1 MLSGSLKKLE
11 DEGSLPPPEL
21 AKLRTIQHRLK
32 KVGTT
37 QGQSQRYLRAR
48 LLFVCKLVQ
57 RRPQLGGESSC
68 PGREDCTHP
77 CSFVDGEGDIC
88 MNPCVFIH
96 KYWTLPHLCRQHIGP
111 RVHARE
117 FICIEIRD
125 ENKDGKLGPSTVVEG
140 SSPAGPVAGKLLLT
154 LAGPNDKMCRE
165 WIPKMPGW
173 TCESRSSGLRNK
185 LSRSALVS

>member
-1 MLSGSLKKLE
+1 
-11 DEGSLPPPEL
+11 
-21 AKLRTIQHRLK
+21 
-32 KVGTT
+32 
-37 QGQSQRYLRAR
+37 
-48 LLFVCKLVQ
+48 
-57 RRPQLGGESSC
+57 
-68 PGREDCTHP
+68 
-77 CSFVDGEGDIC
+77 

-117 FICIEIRD
+117 FICIEIQD
-125 ENKDGKLGPSTVVEG
+125 ENKDEKLGPSTVVEG

-173 TCESRSSGLRNK
+173 ICESRSSGLRNK